1 MDQSPENVLILLRRD
16 KAKAILEWHEKE
28 ERENIERNHKVADL
42 LVVAQIL
49 LVQRLLV
56 LVLVLVLVLTCEDM
70 NNSECNA
77 KIACIS

>member
-16 KAKAILEWHEKE
+16 KAKAILEWHKKE
-28 ERENIERNHKVADL
+28 EREKVERNHKVADL

-56 LVLVLVLVLTCEDM
+56 LVLVLTCEDV

-77 KIACIS
+77 KIASIS

>member
-1 MDQSPENVLILLRRD
+1 MSTMDQSPENVLILLRRD

-56 LVLVLVLVLTCEDM
+56 LVLVLTCEDM

-77 KIACIS
+77 KIASIS